1 MLCLPRFLRL
11 LPLVLS
17 MILMM
22 ALGIHG
28 VMQESNV
35 PNVHGEQDY
44 QSDAGINGAVYPGWL
59 GRDLPELLGPLQTLS
74 GENTTVSNRAL
85 TLWVVVEDRECMVC
99 LYELPLIA
107 FLCDSLHCSFLS
119 VRAVALGDHNE
130 ARRTLWGIETDMPVF
145 VSADTNAMDEL
156 GVYRTPVRI
165 LTWYGRVVGISEK
178 PINTVIGRRALLR
191 MTEQWTSQLPR

>member
-1 MLCLPRFLRL
+1 MICSLRFLRL

-22 ALGIHG
+22 VLGIHG
-28 VMQESNV
+28 VMQKTYV
-35 PNVHGEQDY
+35 PVEYEEMDY
-44 QSDAGINGAVYPGWL
+44 RSDAGINGAVYPGWL

-74 GENTTVSNRAL
+74 GEYATVSDRAL
-85 TLWVVVEDRECMVC
+85 TLWVLVGDRECSVC

-107 FLCDSLHCSFLS
+107 SFCDSLHCSFLS
-119 VRAVALGDHNE
+119 VRAVALGDRHE

-145 VSADTNAMDEL
+145 VSGSSDTVEDL
-156 GVYRTPVRI
+156 GIHKTPLRI

-178 PINTVIGRRALLR
+178 PINTVSGRQALLR
-191 MTEQWTSQLPR
+191 MTGQWISQSLQ